1 MRVSI
6 AGRETEPVHLTYCLN
21 VYPGI
26 TWPEV
31 QANIERH
38 VLKHKQR
45 FAPDRPFG
53 VGLRLAGEASSEIL
67 RGDELARFREYLD
80 AHGLYVFT
88 MNGFPYG
95 PFHGQTVKAE
105 VHAPDWRDD
114 ERVAYTLRLIQTLAD
129 LLPDGMDGGISTNPF
144 GYHPYIDTT
153 DRAMWQLFVER
164 MVLIAERL
172 HRVRMAD
179 GKLIHLDI
187 EPEPDGVLG
196 DCGELIAFYEQW
208 LLPLGVP
215 LLAVRLGLDD
225 DAARAVMLDHIR
237 VCFDTCHVGVS
248 YEDPATILA
257 RFAELGIK
265 VGKIQVS
272 SALKLDLGEAG
283 HRQELAAELAQFD
296 EPIYLHQ
303 VIQRNADGSLLHYPD
318 LPEALPQIDDPQ
330 AEEWRIHFHVPIF
343 VERFEHFGST
353 QEAIA
358 QTFEVLA
365 QTGFTNHLEIET
377 YTWDVLPAELKQD
390 LDESVARE
398 YQWVLDAIR

>member
-95 PFHGQTVKAE
+95 PFHGQAVKAE

-144 GYHPYIDTT
+144 GYHPSIDTT
-153 DRAMWQLFVER
+153 DRAVWQLFV
-164 MVLIAERL
+164 
-172 HRVRMAD
+172 
-179 GKLIHLDI
+179 
-187 EPEPDGVLG
+187 
-196 DCGELIAFYEQW
+196 
-208 LLPLGVP
+208 
-215 LLAVRLGLDD
+215 
-225 DAARAVMLDHIR
+225 
-237 VCFDTCHVGVS
+237 
-248 YEDPATILA
+248 
-257 RFAELGIK
+257 
-265 VGKIQVS
+265 
-272 SALKLDLGEAG
+272 
-283 HRQELAAELAQFD
+283 
-296 EPIYLHQ
+296 
-303 VIQRNADGSLLHYPD
+303 
-318 LPEALPQIDDPQ
+318 
-330 AEEWRIHFHVPIF
+330 
-343 VERFEHFGST
+343 
-353 QEAIA
+353 
-358 QTFEVLA
+358 
-365 QTGFTNHLEIET
+365 
-377 YTWDVLPAELKQD
+377 
-390 LDESVARE
+390 
-398 YQWVLDAIR
+398 